1 MARKESG
8 VEGGGWAVSRERTK
22 VLARKWDINYLEGQ
36 KLGWVGG
43 GEYSEVVEVTL
54 VAWLSTVSI
63 DSSKA
68 N

>member
-1 MARKESG
+1 M
-8 VEGGGWAVSRERTK
+8 
-22 VLARKWDINYLEGQ
+22 ARKWDINYLEGQ